1 MRSAIR
7 MASTPRHEVIE
18 LVLEQKLLNA
28 VRSAA
33 RERVAYVCFSGGID
47 STVVLA
53 ASVRAGV
60 DTVAL
65 LGVSPSLAASER
77 ADAHRI
83 ASEIGAEVEEVETN
97 EMDLAG
103 YRNNAGDRC
112 YYCKS
117 ALYDTVQAL
126 AATRNSDEVIFVG
139 THVDDLGEHR
149 PGLQAAMER
158 GVIAPL
164 VDAGFSKADVRA
176 LAREWNLSNAEK
188 PAAPCL
194 ASRVPVGTEVTPEK
208 LAQIETVEEFLRL
221 HDIWPARA
229 RWHEGVVRLEI
240 PIEMFERV
248 VTDPLRGELRRA
260 CRKAGFKFVALDLGG
275 LQSGSLSLPLVGS

>member
-1 MRSAIR
+1 MKLGTRLIDAIR
-7 MASTPRHEVIE
+7 
-18 LVLEQKLLNA
+18 
-28 VRSAA
+28 AA
-33 RERVAYVCFSGGID
+33 AGERVAYVCYSGGID
-47 STVVLA
+47 STLVLA

-60 DTVAL
+60 ETVAL
-65 LGVSPSLAASER
+65 LGVSPSLAAAER

-83 ASEIGAEVEEVETN
+83 AREIGARVEEVETS

-103 YRNNAGDRC
+103 YRANAGDRC

-126 AATRNSDEVIFVG
+126 AETRGTDEVIFVG

-158 GVIAPL
+158 GVLAPL
-164 VDAGFSKADVRA
+164 VDAGFGKAEVRA
-176 LAREWNLSNAEK
+176 LARAWNLSNADK

-194 ASRVPVGTEVTPEK
+194 ASRVPVGIEVTPER
-208 LAQIETVEEFLRL
+208 LAQIEAVEDFLRAN
-221 HDIWPARA
+221 DIWPARA
-229 RWHEGVVRLEI
+229 RWHETIVRLEI
-240 PIEMFERV
+240 PAEMFERV
-248 VTDPLRGELRRA
+248 VSDPMRGELRRA

-275 LQSGSLSLPLVGS
+275 LQSGSLSLPLAAS

>member
-1 MRSAIR
+1 
-7 MASTPRHEVIE
+7 MASKRREVSE
-18 LVLEQKLLNA
+18 LDLEQRLLDA

-33 RERVAYVCFSGGID
+33 RRRVAYVCYSGGVD
-47 STVVLA
+47 STLVLA

-60 DTVAL
+60 ETIAL

-83 ASEIGAEVEEVETN
+83 ANGLGAQVEEVETN
-97 EMDLAG
+97 EMELAG

-126 AATRNSDEVIFVG
+126 AATRNTDEVIFVG

-158 GVIAPL
+158 GVVAPL
-164 VDAGFSKADVRA
+164 VDAGFTKADVRS

-194 ASRVPVGTEVTPEK
+194 ASRVPVGTEVTPER
-208 LAQIETVEEFLRL
+208 LSQIETVEEFLRL
-221 HDIWPARA
+221 NAIWPARA

>member
-1 MRSAIR
+1 
-7 MASTPRHEVIE
+7 MASTPHPEVSE
-18 LVLEQKLLNA
+18 VELEQKLLNA
-28 VRSAA
+28 VNSAA
-33 RERVAYVCFSGGID
+33 RDRVAYVCFSGGVD
-47 STVVLA
+47 STLVLA

-83 ASEIGAEVEEVETN
+83 ANEIGARVEEVETN
-97 EMDLAG
+97 EMELAG
-103 YRNNAGDRC
+103 YRENAGDRC

-126 AATRNSDEVIFVG
+126 AASRNSDEVIFVG

-158 GVIAPL
+158 GVVAPL

-194 ASRVPVGTEVTPEK
+194 ASRVPVGTEVTPER
-208 LAQIETVEEFLRL
+208 LAQIEAVESFLRI

-229 RWHEGVVRLEI
+229 RWHDAVVRLEI
-240 PIEMFERV
+240 PAGLFEGV
-248 VTDPLRGELRRA
+248 VSHPLW
-260 CRKAGFKFVALDLGG
+260 GG
-275 LQSGSLSLPLVGS
+275 WGWGCV

>member
-1 MRSAIR
+1 
-7 MASTPRHEVIE
+7 MACTPRLEASE
-18 LVLEQKLLNA
+18 LTLETNLLHA

-33 RERVAYVCFSGGID
+33 RSRVAYVCFSGGID

-60 DTVAL
+60 ETIAL
-65 LGVSPSLAASER
+65 LGVSPSLASAER

-83 ASEIGAEVEEVETN
+83 ANEIGARVEEVATN
-97 EMDLAG
+97 EMELAG

-126 AATRNSDEVIFVG
+126 AATRNSGEVIFVG

-149 PGLQAAMER
+149 PGLEAAIER
-158 GVIAPL
+158 GVVAPL
-164 VDAGFSKADVRA
+164 VDAGFHKSDVRE
-176 LAREWNLSNAEK
+176 LARQWNLSNAEK

-194 ASRVPVGTEVTPEK
+194 ASRVPVGTEVTPER
-208 LAQIETVEEFLRL
+208 LAQIEAVEEFLRL

-229 RWHEGVVRLEI
+229 RWHDAVVRLEI
-240 PIEMFERV
+240 PAELFERV
-248 VTDPLRGELRRA
+248 VTDPLRVELRRA
-260 CRKAGFKFVALDLGG
+260 CRQAGFKFVALDLGG
-275 LQSGSLSLPLVGS
+275 LQNGSLSLPLAAS

>member
-1 MRSAIR
+1 MKL
-7 MASTPRHEVIE
+7 E
-18 LVLEQKLLNA
+18 LEQKLLDA
-28 VRSAA
+28 VSSAA
-33 RERVAYVCFSGGID
+33 RDRVAYVCFSGGID

-65 LGVSPSLAASER
+65 LGVSASLAASER

-83 ASEIGAEVEEVETN
+83 ANEIGVRVEEVETN
-97 EMDLAG
+97 EMDLAE
-103 YRNNAGDRC
+103 YRENAGDRC
-112 YYCKS
+112 YHCKS

-126 AATRNSDEVIFVG
+126 AASRNSDEVIFVG

-158 GVIAPL
+158 GVVAPL

-194 ASRVPVGTEVTPEK
+194 ASRVPVGAEVTPER
-208 LAQIETVEEFLRL
+208 LAQIEAVEEFLRL

-229 RWHEGVVRLEI
+229 RWHEAVVRLEI
-240 PIEMFERV
+240 PAEMFERV
-248 VTDPLRGELRRA
+248 VTDPFRGELRRA
-260 CRKAGFKFVALDLGG
+260 CRQAGFKFVALDLGG
-275 LQSGSLSLPLVGS
+275 LQSGSISLPLVAS

>member
-1 MRSAIR
+1 ME
-7 MASTPRHEVIE
+7 STPRLEVSE
-18 LVLEQKLLNA
+18 LELEQKLLNA

-158 GVIAPL
+158 GVVAPL

-176 LAREWNLSNAEK
+176 LARKWNLSNAEK

-208 LAQIETVEEFLRL
+208 LSQIETVEEFLRL

>member
-1 MRSAIR
+1 
-7 MASTPRHEVIE
+7 MASTPHHEVSE
-18 LVLEQKLLNA
+18 LELEKKLLDA
-28 VRSAA
+28 VHSAA
-33 RERVAYVCFSGGID
+33 RGRVAYVCFSGGID

-65 LGVSPSLAASER
+65 LGVSPSLAAAER

-83 ASEIGAEVEEVETN
+83 ANEIGARVEEVETN
-97 EMDLAG
+97 EMELAG

-126 AATRNSDEVIFVG
+126 AATRNSDEAIFVG

-149 PGLQAAMER
+149 PGLQAAIER
-158 GVIAPL
+158 GVVAPL
-164 VDAGFSKADVRA
+164 VDAGFTKADVRA
-176 LAREWNLSNAEK
+176 LARRWNLSNAEK

-194 ASRVPVGTEVTPEK
+194 ASRVPVGTEVTPER
-208 LAQIETVEEFLRL
+208 LAQIEAVEEFLRL

-229 RWHEGVVRLEI
+229 RWHDAVVRLEI
-240 PIEMFERV
+240 PAELFGRV

-275 LQSGSLSLPLVGS
+275 LQSGSLSLPLVAS